1 MQTADDSFQRVDV
14 SAWPVVA
21 TETVGVDARVWLRDD
36 DELTWLYKP
45 VTITSDG
52 HRQGEDW
59 AEKAASH
66 LAALIE
72 VPCAQI
78 ELARRGSEEGTVALN
93 LRPDMWEMHSGAQ
106 LLQARGAPGF
116 VPASELRERA
126 RRHGDKEGLRRRP
139 GHSLANIRNALTGV
153 QPPPGH
159 SLPESFTA
167 YDASVGYLVLDA
179 WTGNRDRH
187 DENWAV
193 LRPLIGEESDRLCG
207 SYDQAGCLG
216 YNLRDDE
223 RLRRLAGDTPRDL
236 ADFASKG
243 DAWRFENSGRPIRT
257 LVELAV
263 DGVTSASRDAVAYWG
278 ETIDRLATLDVAP
291 IFDRLDG
298 MSVAA
303 RMFACRL
310 LEINGR
316 RLRDEYHDRG

>member
-1 MQTADDSFQRVDV
+1 MRTADDSFERVDV

-66 LAALIE
+66 LAELIE

-93 LRPDMWEMHSGAQ
+93 LRPDTWEMHSGAQ
-106 LLQARGAPGF
+106 LLQARGASGF

-167 YDASVGYLVLDA
+167 YDALSATSSSTPGSGTA
-179 WTGNRDRH
+179 IGTTRTGRSCARSS
-187 DENWAV
+187 AT
-193 LRPLIGEESDRLCG
+193 R
-207 SYDQAGCLG
+207 ATGC
-216 YNLRDDE
+216 
-223 RLRRLAGDTPRDL
+223 
-236 ADFASKG
+236 
-243 DAWRFENSGRPIRT
+243 
-257 LVELAV
+257 
-263 DGVTSASRDAVAYWG
+263 
-278 ETIDRLATLDVAP
+278 
-291 IFDRLDG
+291 
-298 MSVAA
+298 AA
-303 RMFACRL
+303 RTT
-310 LEINGR
+310 R
-316 RLRDEYHDRG
+316 RGAWGTT